1 MSKIVSWD
9 TLKGMVEDLHAQGKK
24 VAITNGC
31 FDILHVGHIRY
42 LREAKKQGDI
52 LILALNSDK
61 SVQAIKGPKRPIVPQ
76 EERADLLAALESVDY
91 VTIFEEPTPAA
102 LIDYI
107 QPDILVKGG
116 DWEAEQLAGRETV
129 RSRGGHVA
137 IIPTVPGA
145 STTNIIDKIR
155 SVYGDE
161 PEE

>member
-1 MSKIVSWD
+1 MDKIVSWD
-9 TLKGMVEDLHAQGKK
+9 TLQRRVEDLHGQGKK

-61 SVQAIKGPKRPIVPQ
+61 SVRAIKGPKRPIVPQ
-76 EERADLLAALESVDY
+76 EERADLLAALEFVDY

-116 DWEAEQLAGRETV
+116 DWKEEQLAGRETV
-129 RSRGGHVA
+129 KNRGGHIA
-137 IIPTVPGA
+137 IIPVVPGV

-161 PEE
+161 PE